1 MWVGTPRSLKAHLS
15 LSADRRASPAL
26 HVAAAFLSSR
36 NPSPTSY
43 FSPGHSFALTSADPS
58 LSLSTFALP
67 DAAPRAS
74 LENASVAVL
83 FISHFL
89 QPLPVTYEPEPRLL
103 ECVSHPPWLQLS
115 PRWLDL
121 PSPCQPY
128 AEPPETVLFPE
139 HDAVACAPPALS
151 DACSAIHCTANP
163 SPSLQTHLQISPE
176 RPAKIHPPPRGWAPL
191 ADIPPSPPERYAHP
205 LCLQP

>member
-1 MWVGTPRSLKAHLS
+1 M
-15 LSADRRASPAL
+15 
-26 HVAAAFLSSR
+26 
-36 NPSPTSY
+36 
-43 FSPGHSFALTSADPS
+43 TSADPS

-115 PRWLDL
+115 PRQLDL

-139 HDAVACAPPALS
+139 HDAVACAPPPHSPMPA
-151 DACSAIHCTANP
+151 AP
-163 SPSLQTHLQISPE
+163 STVRPTPPHPCRPTCRSVLRGLPRSTPHREAGHPLQIYLHQNLSVTPTRCVFGPDSP
-176 RPAKIHPPPRGWAPL
+176 G
-191 ADIPPSPPERYAHP
+191 SPTSQAAA
-205 LCLQP
+205 